1 MIEYLGTE
9 GGASSSMEMTDK
21 KGAEDRQVA
30 GDDSDDDDQHDSRG
44 VDAYG
49 TNRDRDG
56 YSKVATDSGENKH
69 FVIDIG
75 GKKDSAVA
83 SMLEV
88 NGTGMVKRAEGGS
101 S

>member
-1 MIEYLGTE
+1 M
-9 GGASSSMEMTDK
+9 SDK

-30 GDDSDDDDQHDSRG
+30 GDDSEDHHGRDGG
-44 VDAYG
+44 VGAYG
-49 TNRDRDG
+49 NG
-56 YSKVATDSGENKH
+56 YSKIATDNAEDKD

-75 GKKDSAVA
+75 GKKDSAAA

-101 S
+101 